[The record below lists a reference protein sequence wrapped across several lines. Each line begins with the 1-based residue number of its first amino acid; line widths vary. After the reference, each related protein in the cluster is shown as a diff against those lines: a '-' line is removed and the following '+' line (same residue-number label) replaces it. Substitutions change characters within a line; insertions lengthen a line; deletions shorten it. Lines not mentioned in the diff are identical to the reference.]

1 MQKNALSV
9 TGVTGGKCMSET
21 VRFSIEVDF
30 VTDDTCAVDA
40 CTCVLVNTIN
50 DTIYD
55 MFDVLG
61 LPFIRVETNVL
72 DNERDELVVKV
83 EYNDITEES

>member
-9 TGVTGGKCMSET
+9 IGVTGGKYMSKT

-40 CTCVLVNTIN
+40 CASVLVNEIEDKIN
-50 DTIYD
+50 D
-55 MFDVLG
+55 MFDVFG
-61 LPFIRVETNVL
+61 LPSIRVGTDVL
-72 DNERDELVVKV
+72 DNESDELVVKV
-83 EYNDITEES
+83 EYR

>member
-1 MQKNALSV
+1 MRKNALYV
-9 TGVTGGKCMSET
+9 TGVTGGKCMSKT

-40 CTCVLVNTIN
+40 CACVLVNEIEDKIN
-50 DTIYD
+50 D

-61 LPFIRVETNVL
+61 LPSIRVGTDVL
-72 DNERDELVVKV
+72 DNESDELVVKV
-83 EYNDITEES
+83 EYR